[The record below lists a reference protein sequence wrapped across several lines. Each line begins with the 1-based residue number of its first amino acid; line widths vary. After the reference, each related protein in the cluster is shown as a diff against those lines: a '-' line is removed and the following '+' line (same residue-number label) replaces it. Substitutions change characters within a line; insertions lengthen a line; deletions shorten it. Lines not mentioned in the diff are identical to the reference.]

1 MEEKDFIKV
10 LHPPSP
16 DSAQNGRKN
25 KNKHPG
31 YPSDDEQQLIPFA
44 DALFGGSLVSVV
56 ICESCKNVSHTYE
69 GFLDISLSMREQP
82 QRSRK
87 RDKLK
92 AIASKFKPGR
102 SHSPGSHSGNLSSSM
117 YLEGV
122 HPEPSD
128 TDIMTEDT
136 GHHAD
141 GRMTSDLERS
151 VDLGVAQSKPD
162 EHVPLK
168 KKSSLTS
175 WAGKRRTSRPSTS
188 GSIHSTH
195 HDSQSSLGLDQSI
208 AALRASSRTSSA
220 PFSIGNT
227 IPEDSYAITPPRPTP
242 EQAAYIRRL
251 LNGPNLPPKEDP
263 LERLRQ
269 GMANMSPGE
278 GPNHHTEQPHRPRI
292 DGQDTDLMDCLRN
305 FSAVEV
311 LEGDNAFACHKCWQ
325 YKTGRIKRKASDR
338 KDPRDVV
345 IEEEEENHQ
354 TTASETVGTSSNGR
368 APNSVS
374 FAPTSTNEQIPK
386 IAVTTMDAES
396 AVEDGDLV
404 SSPTQTTSRMPSVT
418 PVSPRGSDSVTLS
431 SALSGYSTSE
441 ENSSDDGEPRVTI
454 TRPPMPQRRKSTHY
468 VLRRAFKRYMIA
480 RAPPVL
486 VFHFKRFRLPSKSS
500 GTYASSF
507 ASLKKSDEFIS
518 FPELLDLS
526 PFIAPSR
533 SDYKIAIGPDG
544 IGRAPFM
551 DHPAG
556 DFGPELNP
564 MRYKLY
570 GKSVFGAV
578 RVPLTSSRAA
588 VVVHVGATALSGH
601 YIAYVLVDPGVV
613 LDINKKQL
621 LADVAQQHE
630 GEAGRDPGIAT
641 AGVADA
647 NKTKKEDHRVWC
659 YCSEYVFIPHVLIS
673 VTDSMPRSTQIRL
686 AAAEEVM
693 QAKAYM
699 CFVSANA
706 NQVFPVD

>member
-16 DSAQNGRKN
+16 ESAQNGKKN
-25 KNKHPG
+25 KKKGPNYPG
-31 YPSDDEQQLIPFA
+31 DEDEQLIPFA

-87 RDKLK
+87 RDKFK

-102 SHSPGSHSGNLSSSM
+102 SHSPGSHSGNLSPSM

-128 TDIMTEDT
+128 TDIHTEDT

-141 GRMTSDLERS
+141 GRMTSDLEKS
-151 VDLGVAQSKPD
+151 VDLGTAHSRPD
-162 EHVPLK
+162 EHLPLK

-175 WAGKRRTSRPSTS
+175 WAGKRRTSRPSTA
-188 GSIHSTH
+188 GSIDSTH
-195 HDSQSSLGLDQSI
+195 HDSQSTLGLDQSI
-208 AALRASSRTSSA
+208 ASLRASSKTASS
-220 PFSIGNT
+220 FSIGSTVNT
-227 IPEDSYAITPPRPTP
+227 ISEESYAITPPRPTP

-251 LNGPNLPPKEDP
+251 LNGPNLPPKDDP

-278 GPNHHTEQPHRPRI
+278 GPSHHTEQPQRPRI
-292 DGQDTDLMDCLRN
+292 DGQDTDLMDCLIN

-325 YKTGRIKRKASDR
+325 YKTGRIKRKASER
-338 KDPRDVV
+338 KDVPEAV
-345 IEEEEENHQ
+345 IEEEEENVEN
-354 TTASETVGTSSNGR
+354 TASHGVSKASTNGQEGGH
-368 APNSVS
+368 SVS
-374 FAPTSTNEQIPK
+374 FASATTNEQIPR
-386 IAVTTMDAES
+386 IAVTTTEAES
-396 AVEDGDLV
+396 AVEEGDLV
-404 SSPTQTTSRMPSVT
+404 ASPTQTTHRTPSVT
-418 PVSPRGSDSVTLS
+418 PISPRGSDTVTLS

-500 GTYASSF
+500 GTYGASF

-518 FPELLDLS
+518 FPEMLDLG

-533 SDYKIAIGPDG
+533 SDYRIVVGPDG

-551 DHPAG
+551 DHPPG
-556 DFGPELNP
+556 DFGPELVP
-564 MRYKLY
+564 MRYRLY
-570 GKSVFGAV
+570 GKPVVNG
-578 RVPLTSSRAA
+578 PILLTDGP
-588 VVVHVGATALSGH
+588 VV
-601 YIAYVLVDPGVV
+601 
-613 LDINKKQL
+613 QL
-621 LADVAQQHE
+621 LSFMSAQP
-630 GEAGRDPGIAT
+630 RFRAT
-641 AGVADA
+641 
-647 NKTKKEDHRVWC
+647 TSPM
-659 YCSEYVFIPHVLIS
+659 Y
-673 VTDSMPRSTQIRL
+673 
-686 AAAEEVM
+686 
-693 QAKAYM
+693 
-699 CFVSANA
+699 
-706 NQVFPVD
+706 

>member
-1 MEEKDFIKV
+1 MSMEEKDFIKV

-16 DSAQNGRKN
+16 EDAKNGKKN
-25 KNKHPG
+25 KNKPPG
-31 YPSDDEQQLIPFA
+31 YGGDGDEQLIPFA

-87 RDKLK
+87 RDKFK

-102 SHSPGSHSGNLSSSM
+102 SHSPGSHSGNLSPSM

-141 GRMTSDLERS
+141 GRMTSDLEKS
-151 VDLGVAQSKPD
+151 LDLGVAHSKPD
-162 EHVPLK
+162 EFAPLK

-175 WAGKRRTSRPSTS
+175 WAGKRRTSRPSTA
-188 GSIHSTH
+188 GSIDSTH

-208 AALRASSRTSSA
+208 ASLRASAKTSNTS
-220 PFSIGNT
+220 FSISNT
-227 IPEDSYAITPPRPTP
+227 IAEDSYAITPPRPTP

-278 GPNHHTEQPHRPRI
+278 GPNHKTEQPHRPHI

-311 LEGDNAFACHKCWQ
+311 LEGDNAFACQKCWQ
-325 YKTGRIKRKASDR
+325 YKTGRIKRKGSDR
-338 KDPRDVV
+338 KEPRNVV
-345 IEEEEENHQ
+345 IQEEEENHEDDA
-354 TTASETVGTSSNGR
+354 THPSTGTSTNGR
-368 APNSVS
+368 AAGNSVS
-374 FAPTSTNEQIPK
+374 FAPATTNGQIPK
-386 IAVTTMDAES
+386 IAVTTSMDAES
-396 AVEDGDLV
+396 AVEDGAD
-404 SSPTQTTSRMPSVT
+404 SIASPAQMTSRLPPVS
-418 PVSPRGSDSVTLS
+418 PVSPRGSDNATLS

-441 ENSSDDGEPRVTI
+441 EDSSDDGEPRVTI

-500 GTYASSF
+500 GSYATSF

-518 FPELLDLS
+518 FPDLLDLS

-544 IGRAPFM
+544 IGRAPYM

-570 GKSVFGAV
+570 GKSVLHG
-578 RVPLTSSRAA
+578 PLRSR
-588 VVVHVGATALSGH
+588 
-601 YIAYVLVDPGVV
+601 
-613 LDINKKQL
+613 
-621 LADVAQQHE
+621 
-630 GEAGRDPGIAT
+630 
-641 AGVADA
+641 
-647 NKTKKEDHRVWC
+647 
-659 YCSEYVFIPHVLIS
+659 
-673 VTDSMPRSTQIRL
+673 
-686 AAAEEVM
+686 
-693 QAKAYM
+693 
-699 CFVSANA
+699 
-706 NQVFPVD
+706 